1 MTGLWGYRMTVLG
14 ALMGAWAS
22 FSLGTNAR
30 ADAPSTIA
38 PATTAPA
45 ATTAPVE
52 RSNQPRGAPAATQP
66 AGPATQAAAVARP
79 VLPGE
84 FAILQTRNV
93 FAHGAPKVVGPGAGG
108 PGANFVLKGVVEAD
122 GLFTAFIEDKS
133 GKRVTSVASGGA
145 IAVGRIKSINL
156 DAIEY
161 ESAGNARRIEVG
173 QNLNGEVVP
182 PTPTTKPAAGPPPG
196 APGVPGAPGQPG
208 GPPPGRGG
216 KPGGPPGQPP
226 EGAPVAAPQ
235 GG

>member
-1 MTGLWGYRMTVLG
+1 
-14 ALMGAWAS
+14 
-22 FSLGTNAR
+22 
-30 ADAPSTIA
+30 
-38 PATTAPA
+38 
-45 ATTAPVE
+45 
-52 RSNQPRGAPAATQP
+52 
-66 AGPATQAAAVARP
+66 
-79 VLPGE
+79 
-84 FAILQTRNV
+84 
-93 FAHGAPKVVGPGAGG
+93 
-108 PGANFVLKGVVEAD
+108 
-122 GLFTAFIEDKS
+122 
-133 GKRVTSVASGGA
+133 VTSVATGGA

-196 APGVPGAPGQPG
+196 APGAPGQPG

>member
-1 MTGLWGYRMTVLG
+1 MMMLG
-14 ALMGAWAS
+14 ALIGAWAS
-22 FSLGTNAR
+22 LGIGKNAR
-30 ADAPSTIA
+30 ADAPTIA
-38 PATTAPA
+38 PATAPA
-45 ATTAPVE
+45 AAATAPVD
-52 RSNQPRGAPAATQP
+52 RVSQPRSAPTTTQP
-66 AGPATQAAAVARP
+66 AGPATQAVAAARP
-79 VLPGE
+79 ALPGE

-93 FAHGAPKVVGPGAGG
+93 FAHGAPKAVGPGAGG

-122 GLFTAFIEDKS
+122 GQFTAFIEDKS

-196 APGVPGAPGQPG
+196 TPGAPGQPG

>member
-1 MTGLWGYRMTVLG
+1 
-14 ALMGAWAS
+14 
-22 FSLGTNAR
+22 
-30 ADAPSTIA
+30 
-38 PATTAPA
+38 
-45 ATTAPVE
+45 
-52 RSNQPRGAPAATQP
+52 
-66 AGPATQAAAVARP
+66 

-93 FAHGAPKVVGPGAGG
+93 FAHGAPKAAGPGAGG

-122 GLFTAFIEDKS
+122 GQFTAFIEDKS

-182 PTPTTKPAAGPPPG
+182 PTPTTKPAAGPPPPGTPG
-196 APGVPGAPGQPG
+196 APGAPGQPG